1 MNLRRLILVAL
12 ASLVLRSLVIAQ
24 TSQPA
29 ATASTRPDAGP
40 LYGEAIAL
48 ISKLSDDDMNRLA
61 NPRLDDAAA
70 AALLAKEQPAIAL
83 IRQAAT
89 MPTADWGIDG
99 DAQETVK
106 VAQHV
111 RSMASLMVAS
121 ARQELR
127 HGQPAAAADDLV
139 VALAVSRHAS
149 VGETTM
155 VTKMGEQAAAHL
167 AIEEFAAVL
176 AALPKEVVAAL
187 PAKLAKLPASPTMA
201 QLVRGEQAFA
211 RATAPKQGAAAVVL
225 VAGLTNYYDALAK
238 GGDLPPDKFAK
249 LVDEQVAKY
258 PANPFAGILAT
269 SFKRA
274 REMTAMM
281 EARQTML
288 MTAIDVVLHGDG
300 VVAASKDP
308 AGGGPFAFEKTAKGF
323 RLRSALKHDGK
334 PVELLV
340 VGSAP

>member
-1 MNLRRLILVAL
+1 MRPRALHFLV
-12 ASLVLRSLVIAQ
+12 VLGLFVPCVAVAQ
-24 TSQPA
+24 TRPA
-29 ATASTRPDAGP
+29 AASTQADAGP

-61 NPRLDDAAA
+61 DPRPDDAVA
-70 AALLAKEQPAIAL
+70 AALIAKQQPAIAL
-83 IRQAAT
+83 IRQAAK
-89 MPTADWGIDG
+89 MPTTDWGIDG
-99 DAQETVK
+99 DAQEMIK

-111 RSMASLMVAS
+111 RLMASLMAAS
-121 ARQELR
+121 ARHELR

-149 VGETTM
+149 VGQTTT

-167 AIEEFAAVL
+167 AIEEFAAEL
-176 AALPKEVVAAL
+176 TSLPKEVVAAL
-187 PAKLAKLPASPTMA
+187 PAKLAKLPASPTMS

-225 VAGLTNYYDALAK
+225 VAGLTNYYDALAQ
-238 GGDLPPDKFAK
+238 GGNLPPDKFAK
-249 LVDEQVAKY
+249 LVDQQVAKS
-258 PANPFAGILAT
+258 PANPFAGILSP

-281 EARQTML
+281 EARQAML
-288 MTAIDVVLHGDG
+288 MTAIDVVLHGEG
-300 VVAASKDP
+300 SVAASKDP
-308 AGGGPFAFEKTAKGF
+308 AGDGPFAFEKTANGF

-340 VGSAP
+340 GGSVP